1 MPSGHQSDQAALCR
15 GRCDPRRWQV
25 WLPSSAGGDPAES
38 LLLHPALPS
47 HQSARAAMMNY
58 PNGGEGGR
66 GRVGTAPT
74 RITVPR
80 FRGWASQGKVLA
92 G

>member
-1 MPSGHQSDQAALCR
+1 MPGRSAQLGRAPTPPPHDSAGGVPSGHQSDQAALCR

-58 PNGGEGGR
+58 PNGGGG
-66 GRVGTAPT
+66 GG
-74 RITVPR
+74 
-80 FRGWASQGKVLA
+80 G
-92 G
+92 